1 MCDREQELLIRV
13 GALNLVLQ
21 KCLEE
26 LTVQYGVNAKT
37 KLRAIRDELIFKF
50 KQSGIS
56 PEQELDHAKLVR
68 PAIEA
73 IETAFEGFV

>member
-37 KLRAIRDELIFKF
+37 KLRAIRDELIQVQAEWDFPRA
-50 KQSGIS
+50 G
-56 PEQELDHAKLVR
+56 A
-68 PAIEA
+68 
-73 IETAFEGFV
+73 